1 MANQLRNGLW
11 VVLSFAAT
19 LLLASSLLRFDA
31 SPPERQMQKPRVEQ
45 LIGRYIDTAML
56 NDAQSRE
63 QTQLTMPDTAVVVL
77 LGAIGCSLNQMKVL
91 QHLSRH
97 PDLSHPVL
105 AVYADYL
112 MNSSAASHESLI
124 LRRISQTTFP
134 FLVSSDTT
142 LSPRA
147 MNLRTPQVVLV
158 ESGVIT
164 QVLALP
170 PEVLPPLLPSLERL
184 QR

>member
-1 MANQLRNGLW
+1 MAKRLRNGLW
-11 VVLSFAAT
+11 VIVPFAAT
-19 LLLASSLLRFDA
+19 VLLASLLRFDA
-31 SPPERQMQKPRVEQ
+31 PSPERQVQVPRVEQ
-45 LIGRYIDTAML
+45 LIGRYIDSAML

-63 QTQLTMPDTAVVVL
+63 QTQLIMPDTAVVIL
-77 LGAIGCSLNQMKVL
+77 LGGIGCSLNQMKAL
-91 QHLSRH
+91 QHLSHH

-112 MNSSAASHESLI
+112 MSSSAASRESLI
-124 LRRISQTTFP
+124 LRRISQTNFP
-134 FLVSSDTT
+134 FLISSDTT

-170 PEVLPPLLPSLERL
+170 SEILPPFSTLDRL
-184 QR
+184 QK